1 MTGGQEIRHPGLS
14 GCARFTMATKR
25 KSATR
30 PIKNSFVAPESDA
43 GGSEA
48 KAKEVPI

>member
-1 MTGGQEIRHPGLS
+1 
-14 GCARFTMATKR
+14 MATKR

-30 PIKNSFVAPESDA
+30 PIENLLIAPESDA